1 MRNPFNTNN
10 EESIMQA
17 YIRTRNTPL
26 APYAEEKLK
35 ASANAA
41 IGRYAMKGLAKNVLL
56 CGAILIATHVVSKK
70 LDD

>member
-1 MRNPFNTNN
+1 MRNPFSTKP
-10 EESIMQA
+10 EEAIMQA
-17 YIRTRNTPL
+17 YIRSRNTQL

-41 IGRYAMKGLAKNVLL
+41 IGRYAMKSLAKNVLL
-56 CGAILIATHVVSKK
+56 CSAILIGTHAVVKK